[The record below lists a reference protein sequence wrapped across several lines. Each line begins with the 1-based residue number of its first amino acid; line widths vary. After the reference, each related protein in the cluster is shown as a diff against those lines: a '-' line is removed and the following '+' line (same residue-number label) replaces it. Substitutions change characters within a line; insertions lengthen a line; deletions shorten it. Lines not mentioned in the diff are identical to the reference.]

1 MDKIFKRFT
10 CLILALLMV
19 LEVFSPVAV
28 AAAGLLD
35 EAEVKNSTTANQEK
49 LPEELFSGKTLNT
62 EEKKQ
67 KDTRTEYEKSE
78 KFLQP
83 AKKKE
88 DYELLVPAKKSPKK
102 QNTNVEAPENED
114 KLEEEKKLQEEK
126 AQEEKKKEEQA
137 KLEQEKLEALK
148 IEAAKQEAAARANE
162 RESLEAEAEYR
173 EARDKRIELEKKLEE
188 LKKQKGLRDQ
198 EKKSENSLNSEES
211 NKLNKKE
218 NIEEKQVEEEE
229 EKGFLEK
236 LKEGLGLTDLQR
248 ADKELKKA
256 LANKDNGL
264 EEIQALLN
272 TFEDKYDLSREDQ
285 EKLMADNEEA
295 FQELI
300 ERDRE
305 ENLRPNMFVDLTKTL
320 ANKKFNIKTIF
331 KTSNIGGPIQDY
343 QYFKIHLDE
352 KLTVKDPSEL
362 KDIIYNGRVIAK
374 PSYDKDKNIITYK
387 IQGTIPENISVPLDI
402 PVDYNIEKIKLNE
415 DGTFVVI
422 NKVSG
427 LGVQAPKDLLPQRV
441 NENGEIV
448 GSIIEPGRKDVT
460 EIISPDDSNY
470 KITADAFAT
479 PVVRDGELKGYNW
492 TIRVS
497 SDTDLDTLG
506 YKANFTTVKGSG
518 LGEIQNGNIQL
529 EENAIKGSLGINDS
543 KHHAPGAGVRELT
556 YNFYTPITNKQDSYM
571 MDISVVLTEKNKVGA
586 KRAII
591 KEGWPEEKIK
601 EATPSRV
608 GMNNRTTIMG
618 EFTSNQSAKW
628 TVTDG
633 VSTGDVDK
641 DKNISTKLPLETRT
655 LGGGQTFNTGQ
666 VAVYKID
673 PSTGMMVQDGAT
685 ETNLTEIPAKGT
697 NPTDTQEV
705 GTIAVYVYDTN
716 IANDNKNQQTL
727 GGVAISRYENL
738 KVNQTWTLQE
748 GQKMPSQ
755 TIKAVDPKTNDEL
768 GKVDVLASENT
779 DPSRT
784 ITIPQVKV
792 WDIDGNGK
800 ATKAQPEL
808 IQENF
813 PTTDKDP
820 NTGKTIRY
828 YENNNYYLKETDE
841 YYIHNGATVDEN
853 PNFAS
858 FTLVKKDKEGNP
870 LPGATF
876 KLLNGPEVVTDEN
889 GKALFSNIEPGR
901 HTLKETKAPK
911 GFKVNTDNTIIYV
924 DENGRITKEGG
935 PGTLSV
941 GTNPTKTVAHGGYP
955 DYMNAMHY
963 GTIDEKGNVVT
974 YIYLKANA
982 ASHGGSTD
990 RDTRLSLV
998 MNNVVNNKQRPAIE
1012 KVELFEISSGYQ
1024 RDNLKQEMIQ
1034 QTVDLYEDQLGG
1046 DAFRKPNTKPIRYD
1060 KVKVDP
1066 YTQNKGFE
1074 IRFPKER
1081 FAGDT
1086 GFLVKVTGKLNE
1098 QTNPNFHYDWLTQDD
1113 TANQAMLREDVTLS
1127 DKNADKETILE
1138 MTNEAFQTR
1147 PVEVLKID
1155 KDKNP
1160 IQGATFVIKDESGN
1174 PITTVTSDVDGKASF
1189 GNLPEGKYIIEEIEA
1204 PAGYNKSN
1212 VIFYVTVD
1220 DSNQVTYEAK
1230 FKTGSGN
1237 PVNGKDYWIEDE
1249 EQTQEDAKAGVKHVS
1264 QTLSIQEGEEG
1275 DIGIIPGVWEAYRL
1289 ESLKYQAEIELTN
1302 TAPGK
1307 RFSIQFDP
1315 NLDFTQYFGELPKLL
1330 IDGKEVADPYFDY
1343 STNRL
1348 TYVFNED
1355 SAGGEGIAKINLRGI
1370 IPSKYFAQYDG
1381 TYNFKVTVEPGQT
1394 GIEGQTITQDVKAN
1408 YEDYD
1413 YDPARVKTSQSYYF
1427 RDVYKGDDGEW
1438 YVTVLA
1444 YYNPIYANKGD
1455 GDTLNFNWKSTNYQS
1470 GRYVNWAGNGTTP
1483 AFTLRDVK
1491 VYRTRP
1497 NIITQPILGTNGLT
1511 KKINTNMPLSY
1522 GIRPEQ
1528 DPLTYRLLY
1537 SRSINPNQTITNDR
1551 QGSITLNYDP
1561 NKLNAFG
1568 TMRDKGPLDVQMP
1581 SVGPFSNYGY
1591 VVEQTF
1597 KIDDMNKFN
1606 NTWRAFNMANGKF
1619 NSAFVTRANYN
1630 KAVGDQTGGEIP
1642 KFFSQKVGLF
1652 NYKFTAGKFSIEK
1665 VNELNNSEKLSGATF
1680 SLTDEEN
1687 HTIYRTT
1694 DENGKIDFTN
1704 LKPGSYTLR
1713 EVKAPDNYNK
1723 SDKTWTVDVSNEG
1736 NVTITEFSVGSTG
1749 KQISGDNITLQVT
1762 NQPVATKFVVYKK
1775 DGDNRPLEGAE
1786 FKLTK
1791 KGETTTFATG
1801 TSNAQGVVSF
1811 NKDLTKGTYILEET
1825 KAPTGYKELNKKWVV
1840 EVDANNKAKIYNYV
1854 EPSGTTDPKVNE
1866 SILGE
1871 VGTKWVNVA
1880 KRPLDGWILGDN
1892 RQTGYYNNYPV
1903 PYKLGTRIV
1912 AKNTDQKYVI
1922 QRYIINPEADT
1933 ITLKNAS
1940 IHREKPQ
1947 FTNMDWYAGNEV
1959 YKIFQLDKAVEGNVE
1974 NIRLENYGLT
1984 EITDVKASSQKIS
1997 GQPRLYLDFN
2007 NKKITKPI
2015 VIDVKVPYTSEDGGV
2030 GTGMDLQ
2037 TDKGLFWKSDY
2048 YDRASQIVEGEPVT
2062 TSSEAGNIKG
2072 AYISDDSLDVTNTLD
2087 KKEFSFRKIRAGSEE
2102 GSTDAVSG
2110 ATFKLTGP
2118 QPKEDE
2124 RYAKSDAKG
2133 YVKFRDLEP
2142 GVYKLIE
2149 QGAAQGYEKANTDWT
2164 VTITRDGKTYIRDN
2178 IEGNTVPDNN
2188 PETKWQKVSDITGT
2202 NPNRTREFD
2211 DETRGRKIKSYITE
2225 VNLATNKF
2233 RQVYILNKAPERL
2246 KDPTLE
2252 IYAFDENR
2260 DLTQDNTRILS
2271 VREVGSTS
2279 EPQNIVN
2286 FKENVPYTVEVG
2298 EKNGYKRLILKTT
2311 VAGEKTLAV
2320 EIESDLPETG
2330 TVGTGMDFRA
2340 QYVVYGGAEKYTNK
2354 EAINLDPAQEST
2366 INKNATIKVNPG
2378 TCANGLRAVPHSPIS
2393 FSEDSIVLSENL
2405 LGYGNT
2411 DDKTFYIS
2419 NVIGNKA
2426 TWSEKIE
2433 DFKTRNAS
2441 LEEVQAV
2448 DNAGLEIAD
2457 ETIPQ
2462 AQRAGEG
2469 WQEVDPSKST
2479 IASHQDGDGIQTKI
2493 TKINKD
2499 TKEFTQVF
2507 LIDGSKSLSKPIM
2520 LNYHNANNTV
2530 ASPNSIRVYKV
2541 TSNSTIDSLTPNG
2554 GDIKYNGP
2562 YGDNNYTGNTIN
2574 FAKTNDKYVV
2584 EFTVGY
2590 TEESSLGLEA
2600 YYIYDRQKNPPK
2612 TYWKHAD
2619 AKESYNSAND
2629 INKEETTYKVT
2640 PNVQDNGT
2648 VTASPNQNIKAGQ
2661 TVTLTLEPNN
2671 GYVLK
2676 TLEVSSTTGKVE
2688 TNRVNDNTYTFTMP
2702 ESDVGVNVYFEEKQA
2717 DTYSITVNQSQ
2728 NGSVT
2733 ADKQTAKENE
2743 TVTLTIKPSEKYE
2756 LESLTVTDA
2765 NGQPVTVK
2773 NNQFTMPASK
2783 VTVSASFKKVED
2795 PTPETYSVT
2804 VTQPTEGGTIA
2815 ANPTSAAKDVEITLT
2830 ASPEKGYVL
2839 DKFTVT
2845 SNGQE
2850 LVVKDNKFTMPAGDV
2865 NVTATFKKSDDPL
2878 DSFTPEEGKDFL
2890 IKDEQN
2896 NICNSL
2902 DITNKTGGLGLKI
2915 LKKDINDLPLEGAEF
2930 TIKKMTDGTYE
2941 TEDKNFTPLTGKSD
2955 SNGDLVFKDKDGK
2968 EVKLEKG
2975 FYVLTETKAP
2985 VGFKEAANDWKIEV
2999 KDDGGRIYAE
3009 YKGPQE
3015 TSASLIEDNT
3025 KANAGKSFDNDGIKY
3040 YSRLTYLDPEAK
3052 TFVQRIYIDT
3062 RGYTGSDQINVQ
3074 ITPKYKREEID
3085 TPSKPPVTIKE
3096 GVKTAYR
3103 TTYEITNPEANE
3115 DVKNKKYDTILRSYD
3130 LSKKDMSM
3138 VNTAR
3143 WRPFDWGFDEDQ
3155 LNLGKGVYIVDV
3167 EGYYDDSIIDG
3178 IVTNE
3183 VKHDDNYNLLDENG
3197 QVISSDDLFKTKDPA
3212 KKEPYKRTDI
3222 AKEDLGK
3229 IDLNIDFFNGKR
3241 EFKQLKFDKN
3251 GNPYYEAFNGAS
3263 YQGGAKE
3270 LTKAKNVTEY
3280 KAPGAKYP
3288 NFVGKEITVGGK
3300 TYKTGIIDPSI
3311 DVKPTFTADTS
3322 INLKPIYTSDKATE
3336 IPKDGLVV
3344 ENEREKF
3351 NITFSKHGRDNPK
3364 DDLNSQTVTDNRLE
3378 GAIFKLQK
3386 QVAGGYEDLP
3396 GSTVS
3401 SAFNGYF
3408 GFRGLE
3414 PGRYRLL
3421 EVRPPKDYAPLK
3433 GAVLQFTIAYEK
3445 GDIDKETGEITPGRG
3460 VITLEYDNANG
3471 IIQYAGKNAEG
3482 SGQLTDFV
3490 TSATAKNMGK
3500 IINNKPGK
3508 GKVEINKKDLD
3519 GKLVEGAKFKLT
3531 RTSLEKNADGTIPE
3545 DASQTGTV
3553 GQDGKLV
3560 FDNLIIGNYELE
3572 EVKPGDGHQN
3582 LGQKWRFT
3590 VGGQGLDPYSGPIA
3604 RTGQDLTSKIS
3615 LESSKMEIIKP
3626 DKDPA
3631 TATENTIYPNSAHLL
3646 SFDNDFKITEGTV
3659 IKPGDYFQLD
3669 MSKYTDLYGI
3679 YNKDLVSGLDIFA
3692 DGIGTI
3698 AKAEYDDQ
3706 NNVITYT
3713 FTEYANTYELTDFKN
3728 KLISHIDRFAFQPA
3742 NDKAVYQNVPVGFK
3756 MKGSTQE
3763 QYKNIDVIFDAGTHM
3778 TRPNEYGSMPNISSK
3793 ITYFD
3798 NKTGEFEHI
3807 IYVNRNQRD
3816 ILDGTLRYTP
3826 GKDIENV
3833 SFNVYKVNYNYINPN
3848 YQYGNYYKNLILPPS
3863 YAVNIN
3869 NFLNNGYI
3877 YSFSNYYGDVSKEE
3891 GLKYTFPSYTDD
3903 YGRFYNALG
3912 PDDTYIIRVAGKIKD
3927 KVDPETGKKIETDKS
3942 FYEATTNL
3950 DRYNS
3955 KGTPYMG
3962 VERQDYV
3969 YGLLN
3974 ENTAEGKLEITAIN
3988 PKNEI
3993 NFKKVDQEGN
4003 SLKGAKFGLV
4013 KFDKNTNKWSES
4025 TLEGSERTSGEDGLI
4040 HYEKLSPGKYALI
4053 EIDAPTGYKKIEGH
4067 IEEFTVEANGTI
4079 TRLVEKPKAD
4089 TTDTNENSSTL
4100 SRVAGV
4106 LKSAAEAIAGDT
4118 TEKVSQAAGIAPINV
4133 VNYKDIEFIKVDG
4146 DKKETFLPGA
4156 EFEVWYKATEK
4167 GDYAPYKIKTTEDGK
4182 EVEKTK
4188 TVTSGTDGKFVI
4200 NPSKPGYYAL
4210 KEIKAP
4216 KGYGK
4221 MPGWIKEFKLE
4232 NGKIQVLEK
4241 DLTKASHKTSA
4252 KSLITSEII
4261 SVDKA
4266 NGTFK
4271 QRIIINPNHETMT
4284 VPSYES
4290 YIRIKENDWK
4300 ITPKFKENHTN
4311 GIGGEVNVALL
4322 KKNPNTENG
4331 EKGSIDD
4338 LEEKDFT
4345 KMDAYSFQSAGG
4357 TLGSRYSLKEMLGET
4372 STTDQPIKTTD
4383 SIVMEFTG
4391 KLDANNKT
4399 GTAEQLFEL
4408 VFDSQID
4415 DSIEDELDLSIL
4427 AGDKPLYGDYDTTKA
4442 IELENRKAEYP
4453 LTGGRG
4459 TLIFTVA
4466 GLMLMS
4472 AAAYV
4477 YKRKRGVSYDEEF

>member
-28 AAAGLLD
+28 AAAGLFE
-35 EAEVKNSTTANQEK
+35 EAEMKNSTTTNQEK
-49 LPEELFSGKTLNT
+49 LTDELFETKSPKT

-78 KFLQP
+78 DFLKP
-83 AKKKE
+83 AKKPAKKAVEKE
-88 DYELLVPAKKSPKK
+88 GDYEILVPAKKQVNKE
-102 QNTNVEAPENED
+102 NNVLTAPEED

-229 EKGFLEK
+229 KGFLEK

-256 LANKDNGL
+256 LANKENGL

-305 ENLRPNMFVDLTKTL
+305 ENFRPNMFVDLTKTL
-320 ANKKFNIKTIF
+320 ADKKFNIKTIF

-618 EFTSNQSAKW
+618 EFTSNTGAKW

-633 VSTGDVDK
+633 VSTGDD
-641 DKNISTKLPLETRT
+641 NASLPLETRT
-655 LGGGQTFNTGQ
+655 LGNQNFKEGK

-673 PSTGMMVQDGAT
+673 PASGKMVQDGAT
-685 ETNLTEIPAKGT
+685 EVVQSIPDKET
-697 NPTDTQEV
+697 NPGSSDV
-705 GTIAVYVYDTN
+705 GTIAVYEYDTS
-716 IANDNKNQQTL
+716 IPKDNKEPQTL
-727 GGVAISRYENL
+727 GGVAISRYEDL
-738 KVNQTWTLQE
+738 KINQSWTLQKD
-748 GQKMPSQ
+748 QKMPGQ
-755 TIKAVDPKTNDEL
+755 TIKAVDPNTNEKL
-768 GKVDVLASENT
+768 GSVDVLASENT
-779 DPSRT
+779 DPSRS
-784 ITIPQVKV
+784 IIIPQVKV
-792 WDIDGNGK
+792 WDIENGEAVK
-800 ATKAQPEL
+800 VQPN
-808 IQENF
+808 ITQDF

-820 NTGKTIRY
+820 TTGKTIRY
-828 YENNNYYLKETDE
+828 FENNNYYLKETDE

-853 PNFAS
+853 PSFAS
-858 FTLVKKDKEGNP
+858 FTLLKKDKDGNP

-924 DENGRITKEGG
+924 DENGRLSKEGG
-935 PGTLSV
+935 PGILEV
-941 GTNPTKTVAHGGYP
+941 GANPTKSVADGGYP
-955 DYMNAMHY
+955 DYMNAMQY
-963 GTIDEKGNVVT
+963 ATVDENGDVTT

-990 RDTRLSLV
+990 RDTRLNIVSDGGEIKRLDDVQVYDVNPYYRDSL
-998 MNNVVNNKQRPAIE
+998 RT
-1012 KVELFEISSGYQ
+1012 
-1024 RDNLKQEMIQ
+1024 EMIQ
-1034 QTVDLYEDQLGG
+1034 QSVDQNTINMIGNTNVL
-1046 DAFRKPNTKPIRYD
+1046 KTPNDIPIRASRRPR
-1060 KVKVDP
+1060 DP
-1066 YTQNKGFE
+1066 YTNELGYK
-1074 IRFPKER
+1074 ITFPKER
-1081 FAGDT
+1081 FANDW
-1086 GFLVKVTGKLNE
+1086 GFLVVAKSTKDRNATS
-1098 QTNPNFHYDWLTQDD
+1098 QTIHYDWLTDQDTD
-1113 TANQAMLREDVTLS
+1113 NQAKLKDQYITPTTAEDAKKDTTL
-1127 DKNADKETILE
+1127 TI
-1138 MTNEAFQTR
+1138 TNEAFQTR

-1155 KDKNP
+1155 KDKKP
-1160 IQGATFVIKDESGN
+1160 IPGATFVIKDEKGN
-1174 PITTVTSDVDGKASF
+1174 PITTVTSDAEGKASF
-1189 GNLPEGKYIIEEIEA
+1189 GNLPEGKYTIEEIEA
-1204 PAGYNKSN
+1204 PAGYDKSN
-1212 VIFYVTVD
+1212 VIFNVTVD

-1230 FKTGSGN
+1230 FKTGAGN
-1237 PVNGKDYWIEDE
+1237 PINGKDYWIEDE
-1249 EQTQEDAKAGVKHVS
+1249 EQTQEDAKAGVKKVT

-1275 DIGIIPGVWEAYRL
+1275 DIGKRPGVWEAYRL
-1289 ESLKYQAEIELTN
+1289 ESLKYEATIDLTD

-1330 IDGKEVADPYFDY
+1330 INSKEVADPYFDY

-1355 SAGGEGIAKINLRGI
+1355 SAGGEGTAKINLRGI

-1381 TYNFKVTVEPGQT
+1381 EYDFTVTVEPGQT
-1394 GIEGQTITQDVKAN
+1394 GIEGQTITQSVKAN

-1413 YDPARVKTSQSYYF
+1413 YDPAGAKTSQSYYF

-1438 YVTVLA
+1438 YVTALA
-1444 YYNPIYANKGD
+1444 YYNPIYANEGNN
-1455 GDTLNFNWKSTNYQS
+1455 DTLNFNWKSTNYQS
-1470 GRYVNWAGNGTTP
+1470 GNYVNWKGNGTTP

-1491 VYRTRP
+1491 VYRTSP
-1497 NIITQPILGTNGLT
+1497 SIITQPIEGTIYN
-1511 KKINTNMPLSY
+1511 KKINRNLPLSF

-1528 DPLTYRLLY
+1528 DPSTYRLLY
-1537 SRSINPNQTITNDR
+1537 SRSINPEGTITNDR

-1561 NKLNAFG
+1561 NKLNPFG
-1568 TMRDKGPLDVQMP
+1568 TMRQDGPLNIQMP
-1581 SVGPFSNYGY
+1581 SVGPYTNYGY

-1606 NTWRAFNMANGKF
+1606 NTWRAFNMSNGKF

-1652 NYKFTAGKFSIEK
+1652 NYKFTPGKFSIEK

-1680 SLTDEEN
+1680 SLTDSEN
-1687 HTIYRTT
+1687 NTIYRTT
-1694 DENGKIDFTN
+1694 DANGKIDFTD
-1704 LKPGSYTLR
+1704 LKPGSYTLK
-1713 EVKAPDNYNK
+1713 EVEAPENYNK

-1736 NVTITEFSVGSTG
+1736 NVTITEFSIGSTG

-1762 NQPVATKFVVYKK
+1762 NQPVAKKFVVYKK

-1791 KGETTTFATG
+1791 KGQTDAFARG
-1801 TSNAQGVVSF
+1801 TSNAQGIVSF
-1811 NKDLTKGTYILEET
+1811 NKDLTQGTYILEET
-1825 KAPTGYKELNKKWVV
+1825 KAPTGYTKLNKKWVV
-1840 EVDANNKAKIYNYV
+1840 EVDADNKVKVYNYV
-1854 EPSGTTDPKVNE
+1854 EPSGTTDPDVNK

-1871 VGTKWVNVA
+1871 EGTKWVNVA

-1922 QRYIINPEADT
+1922 QRYVINPEADT
-1933 ITLKNAS
+1933 VTLNNAS

-1947 FTNMDWYAGNEV
+1947 FNNMDWYAGNGV
-1959 YKIFQLDKAVEGNVE
+1959 YKIFELDKAVEGKVE
-1974 NIRLENYGLT
+1974 DIRLENYGLT
-1984 EITDVKASSQKIS
+1984 EIKDVKASSQTIS

-2007 NKKITKPI
+2007 NRKITKPI

-2048 YDRASQIVEGEPVT
+2048 YDRANQIVEGEPVT
-2062 TSSEAGNIKG
+2062 TTSEAGSIKG

-2087 KKEFSFRKIRAGSEE
+2087 KKDFSFKKIREN
-2102 GSTDAVSG
+2102 STDAVSG

-2124 RYAKSDAKG
+2124 RYAKSDARG
-2133 YVKFRDLEP
+2133 YVNFRDLEP

-2149 QGAAQGYEKANTDWT
+2149 TGAAQGYEKANTDWT

-2178 IEGNTVPDNN
+2178 DAESSQGP
-2188 PETKWQKVSDITGT
+2188 KWQKVNDLDKE
-2202 NPNRTREFD
+2202 NP
-2211 DETRGRKIKSYITE
+2211 GRKRELASYDSNPYNAGKANKTYITE
-2225 VNLATNKF
+2225 VDKANKKF
-2233 RQVYILNKAPERL
+2233 RQVFIVNKQRNYLDNPQ
-2246 KDPTLE
+2246 LE
-2252 IYAFDENR
+2252 IHFYPENR
-2260 DLTQDNTRILS
+2260 NLSEENTKILS
-2271 VREVGSTS
+2271 IKEVGANS
-2279 EPQNIVN
+2279 EPNKI
-2286 FKENVPYTVEVG
+2286 ENAGKDVPYTSKIETRRTEEGQDIDRLVINTTVNQSKTLMVEV
-2298 EKNGYKRLILKTT
+2298 
-2311 VAGEKTLAV
+2311 
-2320 EIESDLPETG
+2320 ESDLPESG
-2330 TVGTGMDFRA
+2330 PFGLGMDFINRGTYWA
-2340 QYVVYGGAEKYTNK
+2340 AEKYNSLDNV
-2354 EAINLDPAQEST
+2354 NLDPAQESSVD
-2366 INKNATIKVNPG
+2366 KNATIKVNKG
-2378 TCANGLRAVPHSPIS
+2378 TCANKMRAVSYS
-2393 FSEDSIVLSENL
+2393 ANTFSEDPVTLSENL

-2441 LEEVQAV
+2441 LEEAQGV

-2462 AQRAGEG
+2462 AQGAEEG

-2648 VTASPNQNIKAGQ
+2648 VTADPNQNIKAGQ
-2661 TVTLTLEPNN
+2661 TVTLTLSPDT

-2676 TLEVSSTTGKVE
+2676 TLEVNSTKGTVQ
-2688 TNRVNDNTYTFTMP
+2688 TNKVNDTTYTFTMP
-2702 ESDVGVNVYFEEKQA
+2702 ESDVGVNVYFEKKEA
-2717 DTYSITVNQSQ
+2717 DTYSITVNPSQ

-2733 ADKQTAKENE
+2733 ADKKTAKANE
-2743 TVTLTIKPSEKYE
+2743 TVTLKVKPDANYK
-2756 LESLTVTDA
+2756 LESLTVKADD
-2765 NGQPVTVK
+2765 GQIVNVDMT
-2773 NNQFTMPASK
+2773 NYTFTMPASN

-2804 VTQPTEGGTIA
+2804 VTQPTEGGSIA
-2815 ANPTSAAKDVEITLT
+2815 ANPTSAAKDVEVTLT

-2845 SNGQE
+2845 DTNNQPVAVNG
-2850 LVVKDNKFTMPAGDV
+2850 DKFTMPAGDV
-2865 NVTATFKKSDDPL
+2865 SVTATFKKSDDPL

-2955 SNGDLVFKDKDGK
+2955 SNGDLVFNDKDGK

-3229 IDLNIDFFNGKR
+3229 IDLNIDFFDGKR

-3351 NITFSKHGRDNPK
+3351 NITFSKHGRDDPN

-3531 RTSLEKNADGTIPE
+3531 RTSLAKNADGTIPE

-3615 LESSKMEIIKP
+3615 IETSKMEIIKP
-3626 DKDPA
+3626 DNDEA
-3631 TATENTIYPNSAHLL
+3631 TATPNTIYPNSAHLL
-3646 SFDNDFKITEGTV
+3646 SFENDFKIADGTV

-3669 MSKYTDLYGI
+3669 ISKYTDLYGI
-3679 YNKDLVSGLDIFA
+3679 YNKDLVAGLDIFA

-3728 KLISHIDRFAFQPA
+3728 KLISHIDRFAEFQPA
-3742 NDKAVYQNVPVGFK
+3742 DDKAVYRNVPVGFK
-3756 MKGSTQE
+3756 MKGNTQE
-3763 QYKNIDVIFDAGTHM
+3763 QYKNIDVIFDAGTHR
-3778 TRPNEYGSMPNISSK
+3778 TPREAYGSLPNISSK

-3807 IYVNRNQRD
+3807 IYVNRDQRN
-3816 ILDGTLRYTP
+3816 IIDGTLKYTP
-3826 GKDIENV
+3826 GMDIENV
-3833 SFNVYKVNYNYINPN
+3833 SFDVYKVNYDYISPN

-3863 YAVNIN
+3863 YAVNFN
-3869 NFLNNGYI
+3869 DFVNQGYI
-3877 YSFSNYYGDVSKEE
+3877 YSFSSKYGDITKEE
-3891 GLKYTFPSYTDD
+3891 GLKYTFPEAYKD
-3903 YGRFYNALG
+3903 YYGNYHDFLSAN
-3912 PDDTYIIRVAGKIKD
+3912 DTYIIRVTGKIKG
-3927 KVDPETGKKIETDKS
+3927 EDKS

-3950 DRYNS
+3950 DRYNYY
-3955 KGTPYMG
+3955 GNPYMG

-3974 ENTAEGKLEITAIN
+3974 ENTASGKLEITAIN

-3993 NFKKVDQEGN
+3993 NFKKVDQEGKP
-4003 SLKGAKFGLV
+4003 LEGAKFGLI
-4013 KFDKNTNKWSES
+4013 KFDKNTNKWSETPVS
-4025 TLEGSERTSGEDGLI
+4025 GSVITSGKDGLI

-4053 EIDAPTGYKKIEGH
+4053 EIEAPKGYKKIEGH

-4079 TRLVEKPKAD
+4079 TRLVERPKE
-4089 TTDTNENSSTL
+4089 TTETTENSSVL
-4100 SRVAGV
+4100 EKAAGV
-4106 LKSAAEAIAGDT
+4106 LKSAAASLAGET
-4118 TEKVSQAAGIAPINV
+4118 TEKVSQAAGTAPINV

-4146 DKKETFLPGA
+4146 DNHKTFLPGA
-4156 EFEVWYKATEK
+4156 EFEVWYKETEE
-4167 GDYAPYKIKTTEDGK
+4167 GDYQAYKVKTTEDGK

-4188 TVTSGTDGKFVI
+4188 TVTSDKDGIFVL

-4232 NGKIQVLEK
+4232 NGKMQVLEK
-4241 DLTKASHKTSA
+4241 DLTKATHKTSA
-4252 KSLITSEII
+4252 KSLITSEILE
-4261 SVDKA
+4261 VDKT
-4266 NGTFK
+4266 NKTFK

-4300 ITPKFKENHTN
+4300 ITPKYKKKDGSE

-4322 KKNPNTENG
+4322 KKDGDKTLET
-4331 EKGSIDD
+4331 

-4345 KMDAYSFQSAGG
+4345 KMDAFSFQSAGG
-4357 TLGSRYSLKEMLGET
+4357 TVGSRYGLKEMLGET
-4372 STTDQPIKTTD
+4372 STTDKPITTTD

-4391 KLDANNKT
+4391 KLDDNNTT
-4399 GTAEQLFEL
+4399 GTADQLFEL
-4408 VFDSQID
+4408 VFESQID
-4415 DSIEDELDLSIL
+4415 DSIEDKLDLSVL

-4453 LTGGRG
+4453 LTGGMG
-4459 TLIFTVA
+4459 TLIFTLA